1 LRGNINEI
9 GKKGDSMI
17 DLIKK
22 KVLSRNWSFN
32 EIADLKK
39 TIEGIATDIYEE
51 MKLMEKFDLIR
62 EIRIKEIYVGE
73 VFEDVMKQTVMV
85 VVKAEVADTV
95 RNMLNNATVNFG
107 DKNEVSERSMGGE
120 SHKER
125 PSDEK
130 ENSEN

>member
-1 LRGNINEI
+1 
-9 GKKGDSMI
+9 MI